1 MAVGALQGDSDWF
14 LTGNYVC
21 ILIKQSWL
29 RSKKEKAN
37 PVLRK
42 FNLFLRKLFIVHAQ
56 REWNL
61 YKNKTKNHS
70 NLFDCLLIFRV
81 EVKDQCSV
89 KPKTGDQDD
98 QLWLSLDSMII
109 MIPMITMVIIFILM
123 IMIKMIM
130 MIMIMLSGEKPQYE
144 QAHEEAPLSWSSW

>member
-1 MAVGALQGDSDWF
+1 M
-14 LTGNYVC
+14 
-21 ILIKQSWL
+21 IKI
-29 RSKKEKAN
+29 KERAN
-37 PVLRK
+37 SLLRK
-42 FNLFLRKLFIVHAQ
+42 VYLVYNKIIYCSRTNRVKFVQNKID
-56 REWNL
+56 
-61 YKNKTKNHS
+61 KNS
-70 NLFDCLLIFRV
+70 DLFDCLLIVRV

-130 MIMIMLSGEKPQYE
+130 MI
-144 QAHEEAPLSWSSW
+144 